1 MLGTHHLALF
11 VMSGLLLN
19 ITPGQDTLFIVSRSL
34 SHGRRAGL
42 LSVAGISTGLLVH
55 TILVALGWSALLTA
69 APRAFV
75 LLKLAGAAY
84 LIYLG
89 VGMWADRATQT
100 DPAPTPGT
108 GAGVA
113 IYRAGLLT
121 NLLNPKVVLFFL
133 AFLPQFVAPSTGS
146 HALSILFLGTVFIV
160 NGSMWGIVLVCTAAA
175 ISRRLRG
182 RHASALLLKRTTGTV
197 LVGVGLRLATSR

>member
-42 LSVAGISTGLLVH
+42 LSVAGISSGLLVH
-55 TILVALGWSALLTA
+55 TSLVALGWSAVLTA
-69 APRAFV
+69 APRAFMV
-75 LLKLAGAAY
+75 LKLGGAVY

-89 VGMWADRATQT
+89 VTMWPDRATESSARELAT
-100 DPAPTPGT
+100 ESGS
-108 GAGVA
+108 A

-133 AFLPQFVAPSTGS
+133 AFLPQFVEPTTGT
-146 HALSILFLGTVFIV
+146 HALSILFLGGVFIF
-160 NGSMWGIVLVCTAAA
+160 NGAIWGIVLVCTAAA
-175 ISRRLRG
+175 VSRRLRRQG
-182 RHASALLLKRTTGTV
+182 ASGLLLKRATGAV